1 MSDQL
6 KFRPESPPI
15 PEGMSEEQFFGD
27 SSEEKQEIQTISKDS
42 INNNKKNE
50 KYIIAYGKFFELL
63 NKYDM
68 EFIKFKK
75 SKTYKKKSEAEKII
89 AVEEFLENRKC
100 IKCKNIGGTNF
111 EKNAEFLKATCNCR
125 TPCDLDITVMLGDK
139 IHHKDELFETF
150 ETNIQE
156 IKQKITKDKLKLL
169 FDLEKDEVVLQS
181 FQTNKS
187 DLILTVKEFN
197 RIKKGFED
205 QDKITIQSNI
215 DRLKKLDN
223 IEQDNEEKT
232 KESDENKDERTLK
245 RNMLLKNYNKEL
257 NEAVAEYNNNIQK
270 YKSTNEEEELEIA
283 LRDYIKIIMPLKEK
297 IRQTKYS
304 SIHIDIEPNGKDLLP
319 KYYVKKNPK
328 DIKDLLTKRNNHKA
342 ISNKY

>member
-6 KFRPESPPI
+6 KFRPESPSI
-15 PEGMSEEQFFGD
+15 PKGMSEEQIFGD
-27 SSEEKQEIQTISKDS
+27 SSQEKQEIQTISKDS

-50 KYIIAYGKFFELL
+50 KYMSAYGKFFELL
-63 NKYDM
+63 NKYEM

-111 EKNAEFLKATCNCR
+111 ERNAEFLKATCNCK
-125 TPCDLDITVMLGDK
+125 TPCDLDITIMLGDK

-187 DLILTVKEFN
+187 NLILSIKEFN
-197 RIKKGFED
+197 KIKKGFED

-215 DRLKKLDN
+215 NRLKKLDN
-223 IEQDNEEKT
+223 IEKDEEKQE
-232 KESDENKDERTLK
+232 ESDEDKDERIIK

-257 NEAVAEYNNNIQK
+257 IEVITEYNKRIQK
-270 YKSTNEEEELEIA
+270 YKSTNDEEVLEIA
-283 LRDYIKIIMPLKEK
+283 LRDYIKTIMPLKEK

>member
-6 KFRPESPPI
+6 KFRPESPSI
-15 PEGMSEEQFFGD
+15 PKGMSEEQIFGD
-27 SSEEKQEIQTISKDS
+27 SSQEKQEIQTISKDS

-50 KYIIAYGKFFELL
+50 KYMSAYGKFFELL
-63 NKYDM
+63 NKYEM

-111 EKNAEFLKATCNCR
+111 ERNAEFLKATCNCK
-125 TPCDLDITVMLGDK
+125 TPCDLDITIMLGDK

-187 DLILTVKEFN
+187 NLILSIKEFN
-197 RIKKGFED
+197 KIKKGFED

-215 DRLKKLDN
+215 NRLKKLDN
-223 IEQDNEEKT
+223 IEKDEEKQE
-232 KESDENKDERTLK
+232 ESDEDKDERIIK

-257 NEAVAEYNNNIQK
+257 IEVITEYNKRIQK
-270 YKSTNEEEELEIA
+270 YKSTNDEEVLEIA
-283 LRDYIKIIMPLKEK
+283 LRDYIKTIMPLKEK

-319 KYYVKKNPK
+319 KYYVK
-328 DIKDLLTKRNNHKA
+328 
-342 ISNKY
+342 